1 MQLAPIANRPVLI
14 FVGGIQFEAFID
26 RVGAELDPRSRFA
39 RVYIPLTAG
48 QLQEA
53 SEGRELL
60 KPGMFADLVI
70 EGPAHQNSLVLPEA
84 ALQANG
90 SLWVIRSGQLQ
101 SVQPTVLG
109 RNADGIVVA
118 GFDIGE
124 GIVIGS
130 IAGADDGAPVS
141 ISVDQEGRI

>member
-1 MQLAPIANRPVLI
+1 
-14 FVGGIQFEAFID
+14 
-26 RVGAELDPRSRFA
+26 
-39 RVYIPLTAG
+39 
-48 QLQEA
+48 
-53 SEGRELL
+53 
-60 KPGMFADLVI
+60 MFADLVI
-70 EGPAHQNSLVLPEA
+70 EGPAHQNSFILPEA

-90 SLWVIRSGQLQ
+90 SLWVVRSGQLQ

-130 IAGADDGAPVS
+130 IAGADDGAHVS